1 MIDLLPLSMFKENDA
16 IQKTSSDAVKKGK
29 TDNTKWLDSCV
40 GTESDC

>member
-1 MIDLLPLSMFKENDA
+1 MIDLLPLSMFKGNDA
-16 IQKTSSDAVKKGK
+16 ILTTSDAVKKGK